1 MNDLNRWVA
10 LEEQMKKNRGM
21 FTGWLAP
28 IEHKP
33 TEDVYDDTYGPD
45 EERAAIEKFIN
56 ETLTPEPDPE
66 D

>member
-33 TEDVYDDTYGPD
+33 TEDVYDDTYGPG
-45 EERAAIEKFIN
+45 
-56 ETLTPEPDPE
+56 
-66 D
+66 

>member
-1 MNDLNRWVA
+1 MTIHMGR
-10 LEEQMKKNRGM
+10 
-21 FTGWLAP
+21 
-28 IEHKP
+28 
-33 TEDVYDDTYGPD
+33 D